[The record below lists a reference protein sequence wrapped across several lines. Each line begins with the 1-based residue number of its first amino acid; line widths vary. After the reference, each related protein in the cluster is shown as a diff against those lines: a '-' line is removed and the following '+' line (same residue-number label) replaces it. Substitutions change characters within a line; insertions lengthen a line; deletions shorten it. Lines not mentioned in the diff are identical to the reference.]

1 MISQNY
7 AVNQYLVSN
16 LLSMVQTKEIAIPE
30 IQRPFVW
37 EPDKVTE
44 LIDSLYNG
52 YPIGYIITW
61 QSPDVKL
68 KDGNSSA
75 GKKILIDGQ
84 QRITALRAA
93 ILGETVKN
101 IDYADVRIQVAYNPL
116 EHKFATLNA
125 AISKDPVWIKDI
137 APLLNGSVKASAA
150 RKEYLAMNPSVDE
163 DVIEE
168 SIENLKSVANRQ
180 IGVIELSGELDI
192 ERVTEIFIRINSKGV
207 PLNQADF
214 VMSTI
219 AANENYG
226 GNLLRK
232 CIDHF
237 SELAVRP
244 EFYSVLMENDR
255 EFAESPYRPQV
266 DWLRNENDDI
276 YDPEYGDM
284 LRVSFMHQFH
294 RGKLADLV
302 SLLSG
307 RDFKTKEFREDIV
320 ADSYQKLD
328 QGLLNFMNQ
337 YNFDRFVLAIKGAGF
352 CSSKL
357 LNSAMTMDFAYTLYL
372 LLLNDP
378 VIPNVQ
384 IKRYVQKW
392 FVLSSLTSRYI
403 GSPESQM
410 DRDMRSMEEKG
421 FLAFLEEVEASA
433 LSDTFWS
440 VTLPQNLETSAVN
453 SPVFNV
459 FLAAQ
464 IRLNANSL
472 LMNGTKVSDLIAI
485 SGDIHH
491 IFPRAYLKKNGVD
504 SKTKYNQVAN
514 YIYLDTQINKA
525 ISDSAPCDY
534 FKKAFQQ
541 CESKVTSFGNITDTT
556 ALNLN
561 LEE

>member
-137 APLLNGSVKASAA
+137 APLLNGSVKASTA

-255 EFAESPYRPQV
+255 EFA
-266 DWLRNENDDI
+266 
-276 YDPEYGDM
+276 
-284 LRVSFMHQFH
+284 
-294 RGKLADLV
+294 
-302 SLLSG
+302 
-307 RDFKTKEFREDIV
+307 
-320 ADSYQKLD
+320 
-328 QGLLNFMNQ
+328 
-337 YNFDRFVLAIKGAGF
+337 
-352 CSSKL
+352 
-357 LNSAMTMDFAYTLYL
+357 
-372 LLLNDP
+372 
-378 VIPNVQ
+378 
-384 IKRYVQKW
+384 
-392 FVLSSLTSRYI
+392 
-403 GSPESQM
+403 
-410 DRDMRSMEEKG
+410 
-421 FLAFLEEVEASA
+421 
-433 LSDTFWS
+433 
-440 VTLPQNLETSAVN
+440 
-453 SPVFNV
+453 
-459 FLAAQ
+459 
-464 IRLNANSL
+464 
-472 LMNGTKVSDLIAI
+472 
-485 SGDIHH
+485 
-491 IFPRAYLKKNGVD
+491 
-504 SKTKYNQVAN
+504 
-514 YIYLDTQINKA
+514 
-525 ISDSAPCDY
+525 
-534 FKKAFQQ
+534 
-541 CESKVTSFGNITDTT
+541 
-556 ALNLN
+556 
-561 LEE
+561 